1 MEPYKTT
8 LERAF
13 ELARSGVCA
22 DFAQIRAK
30 LRAERYD
37 LDQLQGL
44 MLRKQLNE
52 ICQQARAPDDE

>member
-1 MEPYKTT
+1 MEPNKTT

-13 ELARSGVCA
+13 ELARSGDCA
-22 DFAQIRAK
+22 DFAQIKAK

-37 LDQLQGL
+37 LAQLEGG

-52 ICQQARAPDDE
+52 ICQQARASDDK